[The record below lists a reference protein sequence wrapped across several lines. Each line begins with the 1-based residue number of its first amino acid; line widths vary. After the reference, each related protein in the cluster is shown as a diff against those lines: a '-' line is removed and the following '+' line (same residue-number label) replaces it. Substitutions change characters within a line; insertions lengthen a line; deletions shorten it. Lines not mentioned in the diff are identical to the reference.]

1 MDDRYAT
8 TAGQVKAASPFEV
21 IGFTANEV
29 ECVADRVETLV
40 HALIGS
46 PLEQPTPR
54 SQATYGS
61 GGAPGT
67 SIPAL
72 GRLELA
78 NARISE
84 DVRRIHRALERV
96 EAVLA

>member
-8 TAGQVKAASPFEV
+8 TAGQVKATSPFEV

-29 ECVADRVETLV
+29 EHVADRVDALV
-40 HALIGS
+40 RALIGS
-46 PLEQPTPR
+46 QPEPPQ
-54 SQATYGS
+54 SAPVYS
-61 GGAPGT
+61 ASGAPGT